1 MKIKR
6 QNSEKVEVSTLDV
19 GDCFEFANE
28 LFLVIKNNFDDIVVD
43 KPMRVLV
50 VNLGENELDDFT
62 PSTHVKKVNAKIV
75 AE

>member
-6 QNSEKVEVSTLDV
+6 KNSEKVEALTLDV

-43 KPMRVLV
+43 NR
-50 VNLGENELDDFT
+50 
-62 PSTHVKKVNAKIV
+62 S
-75 AE
+75 